1 MNSTPFVRQ
10 YDIMSN
16 RWGDFNAKGSTKQTI
31 HAGIQEA
38 GRGNHDERK
47 MSYRETARQFEISNH
62 HRVQDWERIY
72 LTRVQKVLPSNG
84 VAAAVRAVR
93 QSRCR
98 SR

>member
-10 YDIMSN
+10 YDIMFN

-47 MSYRETARQFEISNH
+47 DELQR
-62 HRVQDWERIY
+62 
-72 LTRVQKVLPSNG
+72 NG
-84 VAAAVRAVR
+84 
-93 QSRCR
+93 STI
-98 SR
+98 

>member
-1 MNSTPFVRQ
+1 MWQNLIIVIADEVSAMIDHAMKEIPAAALLNCTPFVRQ

-47 MSYRETARQFEISNH
+47 DELQR
-62 HRVQDWERIY
+62 
-72 LTRVQKVLPSNG
+72 NG
-84 VAAAVRAVR
+84 
-93 QSRCR
+93 STI
-98 SR
+98 